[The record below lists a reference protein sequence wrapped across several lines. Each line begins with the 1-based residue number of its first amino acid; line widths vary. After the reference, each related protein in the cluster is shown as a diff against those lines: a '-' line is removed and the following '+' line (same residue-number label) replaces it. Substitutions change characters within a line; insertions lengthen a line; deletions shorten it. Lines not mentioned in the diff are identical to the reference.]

1 MKVKF
6 VNATLGGDYSA
17 LDIAITCL
25 ATYLNER
32 TPHRA
37 TITDL
42 TFRRRVWKEKLLADI
57 DRDAPDLIGISA
69 NTMYMQ
75 YVKEVI
81 AHIARHR
88 NLPVI
93 LGGYHASLKPEE
105 TLSLPGVDALFIG
118 DGELT
123 LADYLNRLEG
133 GGDVSQIPGVWTKR
147 NGTIVKTG
155 RGCFIKE
162 IDSLPI
168 PNWDLWEDLDL
179 YFYSLGMLY
188 IIGTRG
194 CPFKCTYCDAH
205 GISEA
210 VEGQYYR
217 VRDPVSYAQE
227 IAFQW
232 EKYKHRNMRLAQLFD
247 QIPTASIAWL
257 RPFCESYMQTSAWGK
272 LRYSMFARIDQLD
285 EEKLEL
291 LGKSGCALL
300 RVGIE
305 SGNDFIRNEVYGKHI
320 SREKIKEIFRI
331 AKANGIGFT
340 AFNIL
345 GGPAETP
352 VTLRDTIRLAMEL
365 DANRTAFFIY
375 KPFTEEGCRQIYQYG
390 GWIDDARWK
399 AADNI
404 TFGAVVESKKLRVR
418 TVERYQKIAYF
429 LTFGRRLLRMILRQ
443 KLRYFRNLFVY
454 LRRGWRYGLHFGY
467 TMIYYHIYGYDNVD
481 K

>member
-1 MKVKF
+1 MKIKF

-25 ATYLNER
+25 ATWLNER
-32 TPHRA
+32 TDHRA

-42 TFRRRVWKEKLLADI
+42 TFRRRRWREKILADI
-57 DRDAPDLIGISA
+57 GRDRPDIIGISC

-75 YVKEVI
+75 YVRAVI
-81 AHIARHR
+81 EHVGRHCG
-88 NLPVI
+88 LPVI

-105 TLSLPGVDALFIG
+105 TLSIPGVEALFIG
-118 DGELT
+118 DGECTLT
-123 LADYLNRLEG
+123 EYLDRRER
-133 GGDVSQIPGVWTKR
+133 GGDLAGIPGVWTKR
-147 NGTIVKTG
+147 DGAVVTTG
-155 RGCFIKE
+155 KGRFIE
-162 IDSLPI
+162 DINALPI
-168 PNWDLWEDLDL
+168 PDWNLWEDLDL
-179 YFYSLGMLY
+179 YFYFLGMLY

-194 CPFKCTYCDAH
+194 CPYKCTYCDAH

-210 VEGQYYR
+210 VEGRYYR
-217 VRDPVSYAQE
+217 IREPVAYARE

-232 EKYKHRNMRLAQLFD
+232 EKYRHRNMRLAQLFD
-247 QIPTASIAWL
+247 QIPTASIKWL
-257 RPFCESYMQTSAWGK
+257 RPFCEAYMETGAWGELK
-272 LRYSMFARIDQLD
+272 YSMFARIDQLD

-305 SGNDFIRNEVYGKHI
+305 AGNDFIRNEVYGKHI
-320 SREKIKEIFRI
+320 SKEKIKEIFRI
-331 AKANGIGFT
+331 ARANGIGFT

-352 VTLRDTIRLAMEL
+352 ATLRETIRLAMEL

-375 KPFTEEGCRQIYQYG
+375 KPFTEEGCRQIHQYG
-390 GWIDDARWK
+390 GWIDEDRWK

-404 TFGAVVESKKLRVR
+404 TFGAVVESKALSVR
-418 TVERYQKIAYF
+418 KVELYQKAAYF

-443 KLRYFRNLFVY
+443 RLRYFIRLALY
-454 LRRGWRYGLHFGY
+454 LSRGVRYGLDFGY

>member
-179 YFYSLGMLY
+179 YFYFLGMLY

-232 EKYKHRNMRLAQLFD
+232 EKYSTGTCGSPSSSTRS
-247 QIPTASIAWL
+247 PPPASRGCVRSAS
-257 RPFCESYMQTSAWGK
+257 PDMQTSAWGK

-331 AKANGIGFT
+331 AERRT
-340 AFNIL
+340 ASASRRSTSS

-352 VTLRDTIRLAMEL
+352 ATLRDTIRLAMEL

-399 AADNI
+399 AVDNI
-404 TFGAVVESKKLRVR
+404 TFGAVVESKKLGVR

-454 LRRGWRYGLHFGY
+454 LRRGGGTACTSATR
-467 TMIYYHIYGYDNVD
+467 
-481 K
+481 